1 MLKPSFQSGI
11 PEETIKVAKAAF
23 PNGNMYVSLR
33 DTLGPIFEDEIFQ
46 DLYPSLGQPAES
58 PGRLA
63 LITVMQYME
72 NLSDRQAA
80 EAVRSRI
87 DWKYMLGLSLEDP
100 GFDYSVLSEFR
111 GRLLDGGAETLLL
124 ETLLERCEGLGLLKG
139 KKKQRTDSTHVLA
152 AVRALS
158 LLELVGE
165 TMRRVLDEAARL
177 APEWLRQHMKVEWS
191 KRYEHRFEGYHLP
204 SSQTKREELAVVIGE
219 DGFYLLQA
227 IHAET
232 CPPELKTS
240 PKVEVLQRIWIQQ
253 YYWCE
258 GKVYW
263 RTKEKWGQPPAGKM
277 IASPDDREAHYAVKR
292 SLEWTGYKVHFTET
306 CQEEY
311 PRLITQVETTPAT
324 IHDSKVT
331 TRIQDVL
338 AAKGRL
344 PETHLVDE
352 GYLEMDLLVAS
363 HHRGIDL
370 VGPIPASKTWQDRV
384 EGAFD
389 HTQFHIDWQNQQITC
404 PTGKTSIHSY
414 ASRTARGT
422 SNFTFLFDK
431 KDCQPCP
438 VRNRCSRAKK
448 AGRVMTLYPQEQY
461 EAQQE
466 ARKRQQTEEFKK
478 LYAQRAGIESTISQG
493 VRRTGLRSARYIGLA
508 RIHLQHTASAA
519 AINLARLFEWLRGER
534 PKDPWVSPFMTL
546 ALQT

>member
-1 MLKPSFQSGI
+1 MLKPSFDPTI

-33 DTLGPIFEDEIFQ
+33 DTLGAIFADETFQ
-46 DLYPSLGQPAES
+46 DLYPALGQPAES

-63 LITVMQYME
+63 LITIMQYLE
-72 NLSDRQAA
+72 DLSDRQAA
-80 EAVRSRI
+80 DAVRSRI

-100 GFDYSVLSEFR
+100 GFDFSVLSEFR
-111 GRLLDGGAETLLL
+111 QRLLQGEAETLLL
-124 ETLLERCEGLGLLKG
+124 ETLLERCETLGFLKG

-177 APEWLRQHMKVEWS
+177 APEWLRQHIKEEWG
-191 KRYEHRFEGYHLP
+191 KRYERRFEGYHLP
-204 SSQTKREELAVVIGE
+204 SSRTKREELAVAIGE

-227 IHAET
+227 IHSET
-232 CPPELKTS
+232 CPGDLKTS

-277 IASPDDREAHYAVKR
+277 IASPDDLDAHYAVKR
-292 SLEWTGYKVHFTET
+292 STEWTGYKVHFTET

-311 PRLITQVETTPAT
+311 PRLITHVETTPAT
-324 IHDSKVT
+324 VHDSKVT
-331 TRIQDVL
+331 AKIQNAL
-338 AAKGRL
+338 AAKDRS
-344 PETHLVDE
+344 PDIHLVDE
-352 GYLEMDLLVAS
+352 GYMEMDLLVES
-363 HHRGIDL
+363 HHKGIDL
-370 VGPIPASKTWQDRV
+370 VGPVPASKTWQDRV

-414 ASRTARGT
+414 ARRTARGT
-422 SNFTFLFDK
+422 SNFTFLFAK
-431 KDCQPCP
+431 EDCQPCP
-438 VRNRCSRAKK
+438 VRNRCSRAKQ

-466 ARKRQQTEEFKK
+466 ARKRQHTEEFTK
-478 LYAQRAGIESTISQG
+478 LYAQREGIESTISQG

-534 PKDPWVSPFMTL
+534 PKDPWVSPFLTL